1 MGDIGDMG
9 HAGNGVVRLIGVR
22 DQPLSVDEVLAAIED
37 DAGGGVNLFI
47 GRVRDHD
54 ASRGVT
60 SLDYSAHPTAERALG
75 EVCAEIASRFAG
87 DGVHAVA
94 AVHRI
99 GLLEVGDVAVI
110 VGVCASHRDAAYAAS
125 RDLIDTLKSRVPI
138 WKHQRFDDGGEE
150 WVDHA

>member
-1 MGDIGDMG
+1 MGDAEND
-9 HAGNGVVRLIGVR
+9 VVRLVGVR
-22 DQPLSVDEVLAAIED
+22 DQPLSVDEVLAALEH

-60 SLDYSAHPTAERALG
+60 SLDYSAHPTAERSLQ
-75 EVCAEIASRFAG
+75 EVCAEIAGRYAA
-87 DGVHAVA
+87 DGVHALA

-99 GLLEVGDVAVI
+99 GLLEVGDIAVI